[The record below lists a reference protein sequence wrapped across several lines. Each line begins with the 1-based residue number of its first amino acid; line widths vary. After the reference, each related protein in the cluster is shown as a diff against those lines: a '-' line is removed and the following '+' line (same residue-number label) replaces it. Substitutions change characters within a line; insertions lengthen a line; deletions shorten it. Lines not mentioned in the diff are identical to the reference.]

1 MDRKELLL
9 TIVMEECGELT
20 QRISKAVRFGLDEV
34 QEGQDLSNAE
44 RIVYEFNDLL
54 ATLGV
59 LEDEGYL
66 DNIIDLSAIDKK
78 KLKIEKYLCYSK
90 ELGIG

>member
-1 MDRKELLL
+1 
-9 TIVMEECGELT
+9 MEECGELTQRCGELT

-66 DNIIDLSAIDKK
+66 DNIIDLSAI
-78 KLKIEKYLCYSK
+78 EKYLCYSK